1 MFPSHWTQ
9 QWQESFKQIDDLLD
23 YLSLSRETV
32 AILDQNSNFPLRVP
46 RAFADRIE
54 KGNPNDPLLK
64 QILPLSQELDAVA
77 GFTKDPLA
85 ENDSNPL
92 PGLLHKYKSRALLT
106 LSGACAVHC
115 RYCFRRHFPYNE
127 NNPGTKGWEPV
138 FEYLTNHP
146 EVKEVILSGGDPLSV
161 DDSLL
166 ENFIQRLE
174 KVSSV
179 KYLRIH
185 TRLPVVIPA
194 RVTDDLLKILN
205 ATRFRVTMVLHSNHA
220 NEWDVSLELPM
231 KQLKEAG
238 VTLLNQAVLLHG
250 VNDTLSSQIDL
261 SYRLFD
267 FSILPYYLH
276 LLDKVSGAAHFDLAK
291 PIAVQLMRDM
301 IANLP
306 GYLVPKLVYEAPHR
320 KSKIPIDLGM
330 EKYDNDKNE

>member
-1 MFPSHWTQ
+1 MISSSWQQ
-9 QWQESFKQIDDLLD
+9 QWQESFKHIDDLLS
-23 YLSLSRETV
+23 YLNLSRDVVPT
-32 AILDQNSNFPLRVP
+32 LDQKSEFALRVP

-64 QILPLSQELDAVA
+64 QILPLSQELENVA

-92 PGLLHKYKSRALLT
+92 PGLLHKYKSRVLLT

-115 RYCFRRHFPYNE
+115 RYCFRRHFPYSD

-138 FEYLTNHP
+138 FEYLINHP

-174 KVSSV
+174 NISSV

-185 TRLPVVIPA
+185 TRLPIVIPA
-194 RVTDDLLKILN
+194 RVTEELLKILSV
-205 ATRFRVTMVLHSNHA
+205 TRFRVTMVLHSNHA
-220 NEWDVSLELPM
+220 NEWDDSLKLPVA
-231 KQLKEAG
+231 KLREAG
-238 VTLLNQAVLLHG
+238 VTLLNQAVLLRS
-250 VNDTLSSQIDL
+250 VNDTLSSQIEL

-267 FSILPYYLH
+267 YGILPYYLH
-276 LLDKVSGAAHFDLAK
+276 LLDKVSGAAHFDVKKQVA
-291 PIAVQLMRDM
+291 IDLMKNM
-301 IANLP
+301 IENLP
-306 GYLVPKLVYEAPHR
+306 GYLVPKLVCESPHR
-320 KSKIPIDLGM
+320 ASKVPIDLGM
-330 EKYDNDKNE
+330 L

>member
-1 MFPSHWTQ
+1 MSPSHWTQ
-9 QWQESFKQIDDLLD
+9 QWQESFKQLDDLLN
-23 YLSLSRETV
+23 YLNLSRDTV
-32 AILDQNSNFPLRVP
+32 SALDQNSDFPFRVP
-46 RAFADRIE
+46 RAFADRME

-77 GFTKDPLA
+77 GFTTDPLA

-92 PGLLHKYKSRALLT
+92 PGLLHKYKSRVLLT

-138 FEYLTNHP
+138 FDYLTNHP

-161 DDSLL
+161 ADSML

-174 KVSSV
+174 NVSTI

-185 TRLPVVIPA
+185 TRLPIVIPA
-194 RVTDDLLKILN
+194 RITEDLLKILN

-220 NEWDVSLELPM
+220 NEWDESLKLPM
-231 KQLKEAG
+231 KQLKDAG
-238 VTLLNQAVLLHG
+238 VTLLNQAVLLRG
-250 VNDTLSSQIDL
+250 VNDSIENQVNL

-267 FSILPYYLH
+267 YGILPYYLH
-276 LLDKVSGAAHFDLAK
+276 LLDKVSGSAHFEVDKNEA
-291 PIAVQLMRDM
+291 IRLMHGIIDS
-301 IANLP
+301 LP

-320 KSKIPIDLGM
+320 GSKTPVDLSL
-330 EKYDNDKNE
+330 DSQ